1 MIRPGSAQDQ
11 DEGAIRAMEAAY
23 DRAWCNG
30 DIDALGRCF
39 AHDAV
44 LVNPL
49 GQTASG
55 HAEIVRVL
63 GAMLRGP
70 GKDSEHSSVVDQVQF
85 ISSDVAVVD
94 GVARL
99 KLSGETIPLVHRFS
113 DVMVRQEGVWLLA
126 HVHACPPSASQ

>member
-1 MIRPGSAQDQ
+1 MRETSAHDG
-11 DEGAIRAMEAAY
+11 DEVAIRAVEATY
-23 DRAWCNG
+23 DNAWCNG

-39 AHDAV
+39 ARDAV
-44 LVNPL
+44 LVNPF

-55 HAEIVRVL
+55 HGEIVRVL
-63 GAMLRGP
+63 GELLKGP
-70 GKDSEHSSVVDQVQF
+70 GKESEHSSLVDRVQF

-99 KLSGETIPLVHRFS
+99 KLSGEASPLVHRFS